1 MLNYLKENIIYP
13 LSKKIGFVSW
23 IYKQM
28 KEFNV
33 ICSPDTVLLWTPISA
48 IKKGTR
54 GVLGPPRRSQI
65 CHQKVPNLT
74 SEGPKLYLRSNN
86 GFKKEEN
93 AWLCLHNA
101 SLEGPELF
109 GPPKILAQLRL
120 WRHLI
125 IKGQLYWYYKLH
137 NALRST
143 YFFQRNN
150 YNFFDFHNP
159 DISAVYDW

>member
-1 MLNYLKENIIYP
+1 MSRVWN
-13 LSKKIGFVSW
+13 
-23 IYKQM
+23 
-28 KEFNV
+28 
-33 ICSPDTVLLWTPISA
+33 ISA
-48 IKKGTR
+48 TKKGTR

-86 GFKKEEN
+86 GIKKEEN

-120 WRHLI
+120 WYYTLLSLLHFVEANLSKIISYNLKMLQISHYHQNIKRIDYLI
-125 IKGQLYWYYKLH
+125 PWE
-137 NALRST
+137 NM
-143 YFFQRNN
+143 
-150 YNFFDFHNP
+150 
-159 DISAVYDW
+159 YDVFKYL